1 MKAVIITNST
11 NYEPRAEKV
20 GLFLQRHGHQVM
32 WLETNFNHMEKAKK
46 KRKLADHHYIDTVP
60 YKKNMSI
67 QRMYSQYDFSRKVF
81 RILKDE
87 DIDLLYVLI
96 PANSLT
102 PVAARLKARLQ
113 AKVVV
118 DIIDLWPESLPFKGL
133 EGFWPVQYWRKLR
146 DDYLKEADLV
156 ITECELYQKILHL
169 SRGTRKSKAAVT
181 MYWPKETEAEGEPVF
196 QPDRYYLHVVYLG
209 SINNIIDMELIIEIL
224 NKVNQKKKIIL
235 HIIGDGEKRDVFLK
249 ELEEHSILIE
259 YHGVIYKEEEKKRIF
274 EICSFGINIMKDS
287 VCVGLTMKSID
298 YFCYGVPMI
307 NSIQGDTWRLIEDYG
322 IGVNCDRKDADK
334 CAEKIIESAEKI
346 QQKRGII
353 RELYRRLFTRE
364 AMEEVLCREVLPLLE
379 KEI

>member
-46 KRKLADHHYIDTVP
+46 KRQLADHHYIDTVP

-209 SINNIIDMELIIEIL
+209 SINNIIDMELI
-224 NKVNQKKKIIL
+224 
-235 HIIGDGEKRDVFLK
+235 
-249 ELEEHSILIE
+249 
-259 YHGVIYKEEEKKRIF
+259 
-274 EICSFGINIMKDS
+274 
-287 VCVGLTMKSID
+287 
-298 YFCYGVPMI
+298 
-307 NSIQGDTWRLIEDYG
+307 
-322 IGVNCDRKDADK
+322 A
-334 CAEKIIESAEKI
+334 
-346 QQKRGII
+346 
-353 RELYRRLFTRE
+353 
-364 AMEEVLCREVLPLLE
+364 
-379 KEI
+379 